1 MSGNEIHYEWDL
13 TKEDFSLELDFFN
26 EKEQEDKLWQAR
38 TELDYDTLSG
48 AIETIIFMQDRPI
61 TIQKIKNL
69 IDSEIPLRV
78 IHESLVR
85 LQKEYEQKHH
95 GIRLQ
100 EVADGY
106 QFRTKATYSRFV
118 QKMFSINALSLSPTA
133 LEVLAIIAYKGPISK
148 NGVEKIRGV
157 DSSHIIRSLMDK
169 RLVSMQGRSEE
180 VGRPSLFGTTNEFLE
195 VFNLNSLNDLPA
207 EHELEEMATASHAH
221 KIADIKNVVQ
231 NGEKDRFVFDEISEL
246 DELSSVIKEISSD
259 TEFIKELK
267 QEDRLSQK
275 DQDHVRKSAFDIL
288 EEFVSVDQTL
298 RQNQEAANSET
309 LTQGPEAKVVTPQEL
324 ENLLNAPEVDEELF
338 LEAESLEAAL
348 AEAHDD
354 LFKDNSEDLDF
365 DDTELEELTENATLQ
380 AEKLQGVASE
390 VSQKAKDLDI
400 DLNFLPEDLDS
411 NS

>member
-1 MSGNEIHYEWDL
+1 MSNVIHYEWDL
-13 TKEDFSLELDFFN
+13 TKEEFSLELDFFN

-38 TELDYDTLSG
+38 TELDIDSLSG

-78 IHESLVR
+78 IHVALVK

-118 QKMFSINALSLSPTA
+118 QKMFSINALSLSPTS

-148 NGVEKIRGV
+148 SGVEKIRGV

-195 VFNLNSLNDLPA
+195 VFNLNNLSDLPA
-207 EHELEEMATASHAH
+207 EHELEEIAQASYAH
-221 KIADIKNVVQ
+221 KITDIKNIVK
-231 NGEKDRFVFDEISEL
+231 NGEKEKFTFDEISEL
-246 DELSSVIKEISSD
+246 DELSSAIKDIASD
-259 TEFIKELK
+259 TDFIKELK
-267 QEDRLSQK
+267 QEDKLSQK
-275 DQDHVRKSAFDIL
+275 NGEHIRKSAFDIL
-288 EEFVSVDQTL
+288 EEFVGVDQTL
-298 RQNQEAANSET
+298 KQNQEAAESDV
-309 LTQGPEAKVVTPQEL
+309 LTQGPEAKVVSPNNL
-324 ENLLNAPEVDEELF
+324 EELLNAPEIEDD
-338 LEAESLEAAL
+338 EAETLEAAL
-348 AEAHDD
+348 NEAHDE
-354 LFKDNSEDLDF
+354 LFKNNNPESLDF
-365 DDTELEELTENATLQ
+365 DDTELEELTENAALQ
-380 AEKLQGVASE
+380 AEKLDVVANE
-390 VSQKAKDLDI
+390 VTQKAKDLDL